1 MSGDIVTILRA
12 WGKLDDRDA
21 QRAQG
26 LVISSGEPLHRV
38 LCRLGLVAEAD
49 VARALAEMLN
59 LPLATRADYPPS
71 PVLADRLTPAF
82 LQTYRV
88 LPLADAADHAVIAM
102 ADPLDRETMRALEIR
117 LGKALH
123 ARVAVPAELQQQIA
137 RLYGQAVEAAVDTGQ
152 ATGGADLERLR
163 ELASEAPVIRL
174 VNRLI
179 EQAVAARASD
189 IHVEPEASDVRIRLR
204 IDGVLREAEVIA
216 TGRHLALVSR
226 VKILSGLDV
235 VERRL
240 PQDGRF
246 QTSVEGRAIDIRV
259 SCLPTVHGESLVLRL
274 LDKASA
280 PLDLA
285 RLGFTDAVRAKLET
299 VLAEPHGILLVTGPT
314 GSGKTTTLH
323 AALQRLN
330 TGERKLITVEDPVEY
345 QAPGVRQI
353 QVRPQ
358 IGLEFATALR
368 SILRHDPDVIMV
380 GEIRDTETARV
391 AVQAALTGH
400 FVMATLHT
408 NDAAGAVTRLGDMGI
423 EPYLMT
429 SSLKAVLAQRLVR
442 TLCPA
447 CREPYREPAP
457 AVRALGLDRLSGE
470 ANPRLYR
477 ARGCAACGGTGYAGR
492 LCVAEL
498 LPLSDAV
505 REAVLA
511 RADTT
516 AIERIALAEGMQTM
530 RVDGLLKALAGVTSI
545 ADVLR
550 ATQGD

>member
-38 LCRLGLVAEAD
+38 LCRLGLVAESD

-59 LPLATRADYPPS
+59 LQLVARADYPAT

-102 ADPLDRETMRALEIR
+102 ADPLDRETLRALELR
-117 LGKALH
+117 LGKAL
-123 ARVAVPAELQQQIA
+123 RPQVAVPAELQQQIA
-137 RLYGQAVEAAVDTGQ
+137 RLYGQAVEATADSGST
-152 ATGGADLERLR
+152 AGGADLERLR

-189 IHVEPEASDVRIRLR
+189 IHVEPEAADVRVRLR
-204 IDGVLREAEVIA
+204 IDGVLRESETIA
-216 TGRHLALVSR
+216 TARHLALVSR

-285 RLGFTDAVRAKLET
+285 RLGFADHVRAKLET

-447 CREPYREPAP
+447 CREPYHESPQ
-457 AVRALGLDRLSGE
+457 AVRALGLDRLSGQE
-470 ANPRLYR
+470 NPQLYR
-477 ARGCAACGGTGYAGR
+477 AKGCAACGGTGYAGR

-505 REAVLA
+505 REAVLV

-516 AIERIALAEGMQTM
+516 AIERIALAEGMETM
-530 RVDGLLKALAGVTSI
+530 RIDGLKKALAGVTSI

-550 ATQGD
+550 ATQAS

>member
-1 MSGDIVTILRA
+1 MSGDIVTILCA

-38 LCRLGLVAEAD
+38 LCRLGLVAESD

-59 LPLATRADYPPS
+59 LPLVSRGDYPAT

-102 ADPLDRETMRALEIR
+102 ADPLDRETLRALELR
-117 LGKALH
+117 LGKAL
-123 ARVAVPAELQQQIA
+123 RPQVAVPAELQQQIA
-137 RLYGQAVEAAVDTGQ
+137 RLYGQAVEATADSGS
-152 ATGGADLERLR
+152 AGSGGDLERLR

-189 IHVEPEASDVRIRLR
+189 IHVEPEAADVRVRLR
-204 IDGVLREAEVIA
+204 IDGVLREAETIA
-216 TGRHLALVSR
+216 TARHLALVSR

-285 RLGFTDAVRAKLET
+285 RLGFADHVRAKLET

-442 TLCPA
+442 RLCPA
-447 CREPYREPAP
+447 CREPYHESPQ
-457 AVRALGLDRLSGE
+457 AVRALGLDTLSGQ
-470 ANPRLYR
+470 ANPQLYR
-477 ARGCAACGGTGYAGR
+477 AKGCAACGGTGYAGR
-492 LCVAEL
+492 LCIAEL

-516 AIERIALAEGMQTM
+516 AIERIALAEGMETM
-530 RVDGLLKALAGVTSI
+530 RIDGLKKALAGVTSI

-550 ATQGD
+550 ATQAA

>member
-38 LCRLGLVAEAD
+38 LCRLGLVAESD

-59 LPLATRADYPPS
+59 LQLVARADYPAT

-102 ADPLDRETMRALEIR
+102 ADPLDRETLRALELR
-117 LGKALH
+117 LGKAL
-123 ARVAVPAELQQQIA
+123 RPQVAVPAELQQQIA
-137 RLYGQAVEAAVDTGQ
+137 RLYGQAVEATADSGST
-152 ATGGADLERLR
+152 TGGADLERLR

-189 IHVEPEASDVRIRLR
+189 IHVEPEAADVRVRLR
-204 IDGVLREAEVIA
+204 IDGVLRESETIA
-216 TGRHLALVSR
+216 NARHLALVSR

-285 RLGFTDAVRAKLET
+285 RLGFADHVRAKLET

-447 CREPYREPAP
+447 CREPYHESPQ
-457 AVRALGLDRLSGE
+457 AVRALGLDRLSGQE
-470 ANPRLYR
+470 NPQLYR
-477 ARGCAACGGTGYAGR
+477 AKGCAACGGTGYAGR

-505 REAVLA
+505 REAVLV

-516 AIERIALAEGMQTM
+516 AIERIALAEGMETM
-530 RVDGLLKALAGVTSI
+530 RIDGLKKALAGVTSI

-550 ATQGD
+550 ATQAS